1 MKLAGG
7 ENEWNAMWSLYLNE
21 TDAQERIK
29 LLQGL
34 AHSSEPWILHR
45 SVDTKKVEQIKDT
58 HSNIKHKIQV
68 RGGVIPSMQRYYPRI
83 FLLFILT

>member
-7 ENEWNAMWSLYLNE
+7 DEEWSAMWDLYLNE
-21 TDAQERIK
+21 TDAQEKIK

-45 SVDTKKVEQIKDT
+45 SVEISRMLKGSCIL
-58 HSNIKHKIQV
+58 
-68 RGGVIPSMQRYYPRI
+68 IP
-83 FLLFILT
+83 IL

>member
-7 ENEWNAMWSLYLNE
+7 EEEWSTMWDLYLNE

-45 SVDTKKVEQIKDT
+45 SVEIPGMLKGSWIQIPI
-58 HSNIKHKIQV
+58 S
-68 RGGVIPSMQRYYPRI
+68 
-83 FLLFILT
+83 